1 MEPTAEPFEPLPT
14 CPWVVEPITDSAA
27 CPEEFC
33 PPDCKDPKI
42 GPGMQCSGDG
52 VCASDDQ
59 GVLCTCKH
67 LRRRLLAD
75 PEEDQVYVFDVTEFG
90 SCVPCGAGGACDV
103 GECVPDTRR
112 RGLRF
117 GMSTSGCCRGA

>member
-1 MEPTAEPFEPLPT
+1 MEPTAGPFEPLPT
-14 CPWVVEPITDSAA
+14 CPVVKLIDSAA
-27 CPEEFC
+27 CPEFC

-90 SCVPCGAGGACDV
+90 ECVPCGAGGACDV

>member
-1 MEPTAEPFEPLPT
+1 MIHRGGHSVTTATLRNIPSEPPSFRLALGLARRRRLSPSKRHSTVLSPHFGLGHAP
-14 CPWVVEPITDSAA
+14 
-27 CPEEFC
+27 EFC

-75 PEEDQVYVFDVTEFG
+75 PEEDKCT
-90 SCVPCGAGGACDV
+90 S
-103 GECVPDTRR
+103 
-112 RGLRF
+112 
-117 GMSTSGCCRGA
+117 ST

>member
-1 MEPTAEPFEPLPT
+1 MEPTAGPFEPLPT
-14 CPWVVEPITDSAA
+14 CPVVKLIDSAA
-27 CPEEFC
+27 CPEFC

-75 PEEDQVYVFDVTEFG
+75 PEEDQVYVFDVTELG
-90 SCVPCGAGGACDV
+90 ECVPCSGACDV

>member
-1 MEPTAEPFEPLPT
+1 MATRLCFRQRHLTRCAE
-14 CPWVVEPITDSAA
+14 
-27 CPEEFC
+27 
-33 PPDCKDPKI
+33 
-42 GPGMQCSGDG
+42 
-52 VCASDDQ
+52 
-59 GVLCTCKH
+59 H

-90 SCVPCGAGGACDV
+90 ECVQCGVADECAIGQ
-103 GECVPDTRR
+103 CVPDNRR

>member
-1 MEPTAEPFEPLPT
+1 MIVVYSWYSVARTWCSEKSGSSTTARPL
-14 CPWVVEPITDSAA
+14 VESSYV
-27 CPEEFC
+27 E
-33 PPDCKDPKI
+33 
-42 GPGMQCSGDG
+42 
-52 VCASDDQ
+52 

-75 PEEDQVYVFDVTEFG
+75 PEEDQVYVFDVTEF
-90 SCVPCGAGGACDV
+90 SECVPCGAGGACDV